1 MVTLRQPYREKVSQ
15 MVSWG
20 TGSPCSTCCWPW
32 CSAAAT
38 FCRRL
43 ADDAC
48 RTTVFVRQSRRAF
61 QLSGVYQL
69 CADPL
74 SVDLYRGLA
83 APDALPVGDPCHR
96 RDDAAADR
104 QRGFTRFHLH
114 LNPVVWELVINPDQN
129 EMARDWQLMFISV
142 PVIFLIEMLFATGA
156 GKAAQP
162 DAPPPLRPPGR
173 TVLLLSFVSSH
184 GLYLG
189 GRQFLS
195 PDHYAAGESAALLSD
210 DRPSFP

>member
-38 FCRRL
+38 FLSPTGRRRL
-43 ADDAC
+43 PDDC
-48 RTTVFVRQSRRAF
+48 FRTSSRRAF

-142 PVIFLIEMLFATGA
+142 PVIFLIEMLFATELA
-156 GKAAQP
+156 KLRSLTRRRHYARPVAVLLFVVRQQP
-162 DAPPPLRPPGR
+162 RSISGR
-173 TVLLLSFVSSH
+173 TPISIARSLCS
-184 GLYLG
+184 
-189 GRQFLS
+189 GRICRS
-195 PDHYAAGESAALLSD
+195 LSD

>member
-1 MVTLRQPYREKVSQ
+1 MVTLRQPYREKSPR
-15 MVSWG
+15 WLAGG

-142 PVIFLIEMLFATGA
+142 PVIFLIEMLFATWSWQKLRSLTRRRHYA
-156 GKAAQP
+156 RPVAWFFFCRSSAATWSIS
-162 DAPPPLRPPGR
+162 GR
-173 TVLLLSFVSSH
+173 TPISIARSLCS
-184 GLYLG
+184 
-189 GRQFLS
+189 GRICRS
-195 PDHYAAGESAALLSD
+195 PI
-210 DRPSFP
+210 R

>member
-32 CSAAAT
+32 CSAAAI

-74 SVDLYRGLA
+74 PLTFIVVSQRLMRFLSVILA
-83 APDALPVGDPCHR
+83 TAGMTLLLIDSEV
-96 RDDAAADR
+96 
-104 QRGFTRFHLH
+104 FTRFHLH

-142 PVIFLIEMLFATGA
+142 PVIF
-156 GKAAQP
+156 
-162 DAPPPLRPPGR
+162 
-173 TVLLLSFVSSH
+173 
-184 GLYLG
+184 
-189 GRQFLS
+189 
-195 PDHYAAGESAALLSD
+195 
-210 DRPSFP
+210 